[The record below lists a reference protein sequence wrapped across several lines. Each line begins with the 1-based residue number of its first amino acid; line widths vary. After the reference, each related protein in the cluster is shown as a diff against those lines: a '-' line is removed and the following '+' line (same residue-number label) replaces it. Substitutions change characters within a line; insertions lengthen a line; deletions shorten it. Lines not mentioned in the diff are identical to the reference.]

1 VPVDSSILGKGS
13 LATEPQVKQVFV
25 TGGESQDDLERKLYV
40 ARKKTEIAVMNSPL
54 EHKSDFYINSLSTK
68 TIVYKGMLTSPQL
81 REYYKD
87 LTNPNFTS
95 AISLV
100 HSRFSTNTVP
110 TWNLAQPFRL
120 LGHNGEINTIKG
132 NRIWMAAR
140 ESVLKSDKLGDLKEL
155 FPIVQPDMS
164 DSASLDNV
172 FEFLMMAGL
181 SLPHALS
188 MLVPESWNEK
198 NPISDDL
205 KAFYEYHS
213 IFMEPWDGPA
223 DLMFTDGR
231 YAGGML
237 DRNGLRPAR
246 YLITND
252 DLLVMASETGVLK
265 FNASEIREK
274 GRLRPGKM
282 FLIDTEKGEIHYDPE
297 IKDTLAKAYPYKEWL
312 QKNRI
317 DLSTVSSGRT
327 AQIELPNYKAMVK
340 EFGYTKEDIDFLITS
355 MALEGKEPVN
365 SMGNDT
371 PLAVISDKPQRL
383 FAYFRQLFAQVTN
396 PPIDPIRE
404 ELVMSMTSYVGSI
417 HTNLLEPA
425 PEICKMVRI
434 KNPILTNI
442 QFDLLLNLNYKGF
455 STTVLPM
462 LFDPQYGAEG
472 LEKAV
477 DELCKAAENAV
488 AGYFGGTR
496 AYACTS
502 EIIIYWNSGG

>member
-1 VPVDSSILGKGS
+1 MEDSYQQQGLYSRENEHDACGVGIVAQLHGGKSHDIVEKGLQVLEHMNHRGAEGIDAKTGDGAGILVQIPHEFILLQGIAVPEKGRYGTGLFFLPKNQSEADSCMSIFKNEIQNESLSLIAVRDVPVDSIILGKGS

-100 HSRFSTNTVP
+100 HSRFSTNTFP

-198 NPISDDL
+198 NPISGDL
-205 KAFYEYHS
+205 KACY
-213 IFMEPWDGPA
+213 MCQAP
-223 DLMFTDGR
+223 
-231 YAGGML
+231 
-237 DRNGLRPAR
+237 
-246 YLITND
+246 
-252 DLLVMASETGVLK
+252 
-265 FNASEIREK
+265 
-274 GRLRPGKM
+274 
-282 FLIDTEKGEIHYDPE
+282 FLI
-297 IKDTLAKAYPYKEWL
+297 
-312 QKNRI
+312 
-317 DLSTVSSGRT
+317 
-327 AQIELPNYKAMVK
+327 QIWH
-340 EFGYTKEDIDFLITS
+340 I
-355 MALEGKEPVN
+355 
-365 SMGNDT
+365 
-371 PLAVISDKPQRL
+371 
-383 FAYFRQLFAQVTN
+383 
-396 PPIDPIRE
+396 
-404 ELVMSMTSYVGSI
+404 
-417 HTNLLEPA
+417 
-425 PEICKMVRI
+425 
-434 KNPILTNI
+434 
-442 QFDLLLNLNYKGF
+442 
-455 STTVLPM
+455 
-462 LFDPQYGAEG
+462 
-472 LEKAV
+472 
-477 DELCKAAENAV
+477 
-488 AGYFGGTR
+488 
-496 AYACTS
+496 
-502 EIIIYWNSGG
+502 